1 MSQKSD
7 IQKLYEAAEFAHF
20 DAAAGWPSEVT
31 PAQLIALWVGHEY
44 LPPLG
49 EPQTVTIQDQDG
61 RIVHQSKQPDPR
73 TRERGTE
80 TEAKRKACKVAAA
93 MLRDAGIETEER
105 TEITPRPPLRVLRLN
120 PVGTIE
126 KEQPPEVRKWVVVTR
141 DAVQQCLNRLGM
153 SAPEYIR
160 AWLALEVAQQGD
172 AAAPEPL
179 TPLKRAAIIDRLGR
193 KYPTLESALNR
204 GEEWAK
210 VCRVPN
216 RNGWYYLERIE
227 AECRARYGGA
237 APAPAADMSPAA
249 QIRRISG

>member
-7 IQKLYEAAEFAHF
+7 IQTLYEAAEFARF

-49 EPQTVTIQDQDG
+49 EPSAPNI
-61 RIVHQSKQPDPR
+61 PDPR
-73 TRERGTE
+73 TWERGTE

-105 TEITPRPPLRVLRLN
+105 TETTPRPPLRKIRLRPLG
-120 PVGTIE
+120 VVE
-126 KEQPPEVRKWVVVTR
+126 EEQPPEVRKWRVVTR
-141 DAVQQCLNRLGM
+141 QAVQQCLNRLGM

-160 AWLALEVAQQGD
+160 AWLALEAAQQGD

-227 AECRARYGGA
+227 TECRARYGGA
-237 APAPAADMSPAA
+237 APAPAANMSPAA
-249 QIRRISG
+249 QIRRISR